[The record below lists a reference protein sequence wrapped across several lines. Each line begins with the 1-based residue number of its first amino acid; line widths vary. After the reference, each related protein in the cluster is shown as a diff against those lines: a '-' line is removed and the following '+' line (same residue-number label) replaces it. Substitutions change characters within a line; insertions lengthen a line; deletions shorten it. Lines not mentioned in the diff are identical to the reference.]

1 MRTFGKKLSRAASF
15 CLLLSSVALAVPQQ
29 IEIAI
34 RERAVSEGVDVV
46 RVTEGDSVEL
56 HVSTDEAVSLHL
68 HGYDIEFT
76 VVPEKP
82 SIIAFEAFAT
92 GRFPIS
98 SHGWAGDGDA
108 HRHGHDTLAYLEV
121 HPR

>member
-1 MRTFGKKLSRAASF
+1 MRRFDPKLPYAA
-15 CLLLSSVALAVPQQ
+15 LLWLFVTSTGVAAPQQ
-29 IEIAI
+29 IDIAI
-34 RERAVSEGVDVV
+34 RARAVPSDVGVV

-68 HGYDIEFT
+68 HGYDVEFT
-76 VVPEKP
+76 VAPEKTTV
-82 SIIAFEAFAT
+82 IAFEAFAT

-98 SHGWAGDGDA
+98 SHGWAGDGDT
-108 HRHGHDTLAYLEV
+108 HQHGHEALLYLEV